1 VTRVTALGFEL
12 LDRHIVR
19 GNADQL
25 ACADPSGSLTFAQ
38 LLDRAAAVA
47 GGMAVLGVGAG
58 HRVHVD
64 LPKGNSRVVA
74 VCAVIRLG
82 AVPTAV
88 GDVRIAVVDGDE
100 FVDVRG
106 EMIEFKL
113 VERAGRSDRASALES
128 DPDGYSAALGDMFA
142 DIVEPLLSGSPVV

>member
-1 VTRVTALGFEL
+1 MTVLAFEM

-19 GNADQL
+19 GNADRL
-25 ACADPSGSLTFAQ
+25 ACADASGSLTFAQ

-47 GGMAVLGVGAG
+47 GGLAVLGVGEG

-64 LPKGNSRVVA
+64 LPIGNSRVVA

-82 AVPTAV
+82 ALPGEG
-88 GDVRIAVVDGDE
+88 GDVHIGVVDGDE
-100 FVDVRG
+100 VVRVHGDVV
-106 EMIEFKL
+106 EFRVL
-113 VERAGRSDRASALES
+113 ERAGRSEPAPALRSE
-128 DPDGYSAALGDMFA
+128 PDGYSEALGDMFA